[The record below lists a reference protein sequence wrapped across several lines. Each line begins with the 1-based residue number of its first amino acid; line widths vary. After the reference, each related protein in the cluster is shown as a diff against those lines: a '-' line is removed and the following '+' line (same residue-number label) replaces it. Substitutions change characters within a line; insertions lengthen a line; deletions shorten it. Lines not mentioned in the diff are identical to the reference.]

1 MRRIKQESYFPAII
15 FGHFLL
21 WLVDLLRYSGDH
33 PLGSLNIAGEVF
45 SSWAVTVIAINFLMA
60 TKARWVERL
69 FGGLDKMYM
78 IHRRSGIIATALL
91 IIHFII
97 IPRDPVFIIGKP
109 LGFFA
114 LVLLLVGI
122 VLSAAPFVKRIF
134 PYGRWRM
141 THKLMGVAYI
151 LGVAHV
157 YNVSTL
163 TSELPLVR
171 SYVSAMMFIGVAA
184 WIYKVFL
191 YGLFNRKIPYEVTR
205 IEHFED
211 DTSKL
216 ILQPQGEKR
225 LDFNV
230 GQFAFFSIP
239 DLGTKEAHP
248 FTLSSHPVD
257 SDLCVTVKSLG
268 DYTADLQQNLKVGAS
283 VQVEG
288 PFGLFDYQTARF
300 KKQIWLAGGIGITP
314 FLPFLQNL
322 EPEHE
327 VTLVWAVRSSK
338 STFYREKIESLAKKN
353 PGLEFILNISDQ
365 QGRFTI
371 DQRFSSSNLKGRS
384 VMICG
389 PEAMREGY
397 IKQLLEKG
405 VSFRDIHFEEFSFR

>member
-15 FGHFLL
+15 FAHLLL

-60 TKARWVERL
+60 TKARWIERI

-78 IHRRSGIIATALL
+78 IHRRSGIIATVLL
-91 IIHFII
+91 ILHFII
-97 IPRDPVFIIGKP
+97 IPRDPVFTIGKP
-109 LGFFA
+109 LGFYA

-134 PYGRWRM
+134 PYRRWRM
-141 THKLMGVAYI
+141 THKLMGVAYL
-151 LGVAHV
+151 LGVAHA
-157 YNVSTL
+157 YNVPTL

-191 YGLFNRKIPYEVTR
+191 YGFFVRKWPYEVIR
-205 IEHFED
+205 IDKFED

-216 ILQPQGEKR
+216 VLRPQGKKR
-225 LDFNV
+225 LDFKA

-239 DLGTKEAHP
+239 DLGTREMHP
-248 FTLSSHPVD
+248 FTLSSHPSE

-268 DYTADLQQNLKVGAS
+268 DYTADLQQSLKVGAK
-283 VQVEG
+283 VKVEG
-288 PFGLFDYQTARF
+288 PFGLFDYHTANY
-300 KKQIWLAGGIGITP
+300 KKQVWLAGGIGITP
-314 FLPFLQNL
+314 FLPFLEHL
-322 EPEHE
+322 EPAYE
-327 VTLVWAVRSSK
+327 VTLIWTVRSAKCAYYSE
-338 STFYREKIESLAKKN
+338 RIALLAKEN
-353 PGLEFILNISDQ
+353 SNIEFILNISDQ

-371 DQRFSSSNLKGRS
+371 DKRFSSSNLGDRS

-389 PEAMREGY
+389 PEAMREAY

-405 VSFRDIHFEEFSFR
+405 VSYRDIHFEEFSFR